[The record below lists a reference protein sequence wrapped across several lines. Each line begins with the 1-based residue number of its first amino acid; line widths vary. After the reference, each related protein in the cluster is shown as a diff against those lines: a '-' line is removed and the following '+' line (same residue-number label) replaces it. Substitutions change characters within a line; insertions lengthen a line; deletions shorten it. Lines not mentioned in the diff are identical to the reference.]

1 MYIQNIFQN
10 GVRIIQTHSCRLPWM
25 EALLFNESIPLC
37 KGTYFLADSVRSAI
51 NTWNDKNFDEFDNC
65 LEIPKCTRSVYD
77 LQITKVQTKVHGSS
91 IVNIHLAR
99 PDVQV
104 IEDSLAY
111 EFFSFLGEFGGTI
124 GMFLGFSFFSIFDL
138 LEFLIQ

>member
-1 MYIQNIFQN
+1 M
-10 GVRIIQTHSCRLPWM
+10 PWM
-25 EALLFNESIPLC
+25 DGLLFDENIPFC
-37 KGTYFLADSVRSAI
+37 KGTYYHEGEDSARSAI
-51 NTWNDKNFDEFDNC
+51 GTWVDNNYDEFDDC
-65 LEIPKCTRSVYD
+65 LEIPKCTRSDYD
-77 LQITKVQTKVHGSS
+77 LQITKDQSKIYRSS
-91 IVNIHLAR
+91 IVKIQLAR